1 MLNTN
6 QARWIKQNL
15 IEILAPLFIL
25 ALAGYLR
32 LVNVAHNPAWYTDEG
47 THLNI
52 AQHLLAGNVQYMAI
66 NQSTLLVARLP
77 LFEYI
82 LAGMLLLGGGMASLR
97 TLTGIL
103 GMLSVW
109 LLYEVVCRIQNDRG
123 LATLSALLLAI
134 YPPALLYSRFGFSYN
149 LLTPLVLLSYLALW
163 EYRHRLGKV
172 ASQTKKALG
181 HHKRWLALAA
191 LAIGMGTLCDLW
203 MFTLF
208 FTMSLVVLISNWRDL
223 WWSVPLALL
232 PFGCYV
238 ALMLLSVPQAFLFDL
253 EYTFFRLQKLPFGE
267 QWSMLTLNYKTLFW
281 QDGWMAPAMVG
292 LFMLRDN
299 KLLTLLFFLLPIT
312 ILGRTVALFSLSF
325 YYMIPLLP
333 FIPLGM
339 ASLLTRGIPYLA
351 QMTLRAINASFS
363 TRRALLISLILSLMV
378 AIPLVDS
385 LKQSLEQI
393 HHGLSTPIDP
403 FLLNPT
409 DAGQTAA
416 FINSQVAADDLI
428 IASPTIAWLLQA
440 NIADFQMSAAF
451 TGEET
456 VHLPANIPPNR
467 FAFAAHY
474 SQAHW
479 LIVDNL
485 WHNWAVWHIAG
496 VSDMMRNVEN
506 WPLLF
511 QAGEIKV
518 YCNPNKAECRT
529 GNRELEGIGHKV
541 QNDQNMSSPQFP
553 PVSPEQMGNLFI
565 YLPLLSIGD

>member
-6 QARWIKQNL
+6 QARWIKRIF
-15 IEILAPLFIL
+15 IEIGLWFFIFV
-25 ALAGYLR
+25 LAGYLR
-32 LVNVAHNPAWYTDEG
+32 LVNVANNPAWYTDEG

-52 AQHLLAGNVQYMAI
+52 AQHLLAGEVQYMAI

-82 LAGMLLLGGGMASLR
+82 LAGMLWLGGGMASLR

-103 GMLSVW
+103 GMLSVG
-109 LLYEVVCRIQNDRG
+109 LLYEVVCRTQNDRR

-149 LLTPLVLLSYLALW
+149 LLTPLVLLTYLALW
-163 EYRHRLGKV
+163 EYRHRLGE
-172 ASQTKKALG
+172 G
-181 HHKRWLALAA
+181 KRWLALAA
-191 LAIGMGTLCDLW
+191 LAIGVGTLCDLW
-203 MFTLF
+203 MFSFLF
-208 FTMSLVVLISNWRDL
+208 AMIMVVLISNWRDL

-232 PFGCYV
+232 PFGCYA
-238 ALMLLSVPQAFLFDL
+238 ALMLLSVPQVFLFDL
-253 EYTFFRLQKLPFGE
+253 QYTFFRLQTHSLSE
-267 QWSMLTLNYKTLFW
+267 QLSMLILNYKSLLS
-281 QDGWMAPAMVG
+281 QDYWIAPAIVG
-292 LFMLRDN
+292 LLMLRNN

-333 FIPLGM
+333 FIALGM
-339 ASLLTRGIPYLA
+339 ANLITRGIRYLA
-351 QMTLRAINASFS
+351 LATQRAINASFS
-363 TRRALLISLILSLMV
+363 TRRALIISLILSLMV
-378 AIPLVDS
+378 AIPFVGS
-385 LKQSLEQI
+385 LKQSLDQI
-393 HHGLSTPIDP
+393 HHGFSTPIDA
-403 FLLNPT
+403 FLLNPA
-409 DAGQTAA
+409 DARQTAA
-416 FINSQVAADDLI
+416 FINRQVAANDLI

-440 NIADFQMSAAF
+440 NIADFQMSTAF
-451 TGEET
+451 RGEET

-485 WHNWAVWHIAG
+485 WHNWAVWHVAG
-496 VSDMMRNVEN
+496 VSDMMRDVEN

-518 YCNPNKAECRT
+518 YCNPSKAECRT
-529 GNRELEGIGHKV
+529 ANRESGIGERE
-541 QNDQNMSSPQFP
+541 SEIG
-553 PVSPEQMGNLFI
+553 PEQMENLFI
-565 YLPLLSIGD
+565 YLPLLSVGD